1 MATTPTL
8 ILVPLLHYLLIQ
20 LLLLPYQQHV
30 LTLAAP
36 GGGKWNLLLSNIGVS
51 AMHMQLLN
59 TDRVII
65 FDRTDFGPSNISL
78 PNNQCRNDPN
88 DLTLKVDCTAHS
100 VEYDVASNSIRPLNV
115 LTDVWCSSGSAMPDG
130 SLMQTGG
137 FNDGDRNVRVYKP
150 CSDDS
155 CDWQEFDVAL
165 RQRRWYATNH
175 ILPDGRQIIVGGR
188 GQFSYEFYPKKAGAD
203 QSYNLPFLSQTN
215 DPRIENNLYPFV
227 FLNTD
232 GNLFIFANNRA
243 ILFDYVN
250 GLVVRNYPTIP
261 GGDPRS
267 YPSSGSAVLLPL
279 RDLQGGANVTA
290 EVLVCG
296 GAPKGSFTSANN
308 GNFVGALN
316 TCGRIRI
323 SDPNPQWAMETMP
336 LARVMGD
343 MVLLPNGNILIIN
356 GASSGTAG
364 WDLGRNPVLTPVIY
378 RPNNPVGLR
387 FEAQNSSSIPRMYH
401 STAILLRD
409 GRILVS
415 GSNPHAYY
423 NFTGVVFPTDLTM
436 EAFSPDYLD
445 PRLIRV
451 RPMIVSPASHSQI
464 GYGQQLVINFKAQ
477 GRINRGFITVTMV
490 APPFTTHSFSMNQ
503 RLLVLTNSTG
513 ISASVTS
520 LGGSN
525 YQVRVMTPSSNIL
538 APPGYYLL
546 FVVYREV
553 PSQGIWVQIK

>member
-1 MATTPTL
+1 MATTQTP
-8 ILVPLLHYLLIQ
+8 ILAPLLHYLLIQ
-20 LLLLPYQQHV
+20 LLLLPYQQHI

-65 FDRTDFGPSNISL
+65 FDLPTPS
-78 PNNQCRNDPN
+78 
-88 DLTLKVDCTAHS
+88 DLSTC
-100 VEYDVASNSIRPLNV
+100 
-115 LTDVWCSSGSAMPDG
+115 
-130 SLMQTGG
+130 SLMSGAPPAPSCLMA
-137 FNDGDRNVRVYKP
+137 FN
-150 CSDDS
+150 
-155 CDWQEFDVAL
+155 
-165 RQRRWYATNH
+165 
-175 ILPDGRQIIVGGR
+175 
-188 GQFSYEFYPKKAGAD
+188 
-203 QSYNLPFLSQTN
+203 
-215 DPRIENNLYPFV
+215 
-227 FLNTD
+227 
-232 GNLFIFANNRA
+232 ANW
-243 ILFDYVN
+243 V
-250 GLVVRNYPTIP
+250 VVRNYPTIP

-279 RDLQGGANVTA
+279 RTCRVERMLPLKFWSVVVHQKDLLLVQIMKTLLGPLTPVRGFELVTQIH
-290 EVLVCG
+290 
-296 GAPKGSFTSANN
+296 S
-308 GNFVGALN
+308 
-316 TCGRIRI
+316 
-323 SDPNPQWAMETMP
+323 
-336 LARVMGD
+336 
-343 MVLLPNGNILIIN
+343 
-356 GASSGTAG
+356 TAG
-364 WDLGRNPVLTPVIY
+364 WDLGRNPVLTPLIY
-378 RPNNPVGLR
+378 RPNNPTGLR

-451 RPMIVSPASHSQI
+451 RPMIVSPTSHSQI

-525 YQVRVMTPSSNIL
+525 YQVRVMTPGSNIL

>member
-1 MATTPTL
+1 
-8 ILVPLLHYLLIQ
+8 
-20 LLLLPYQQHV
+20 
-30 LTLAAP
+30 
-36 GGGKWNLLLSNIGVS
+36 
-51 AMHMQLLN
+51 MHMQLVN
-59 TDRVII
+59 TDRVIL

-165 RQRRWYATNH
+165 RQKRWYATNH

-243 ILFDYVN
+243 ILFDYTN
-250 GLVVRNYPTIP
+250 GVVVRNYPTIP

-323 SDPNPQWAMETMP
+323 SDPNPQWVMETMP
-336 LARVMGD
+336 SARVMGD
-343 MVLLPNGNILIIN
+343 MVLLPNGNVLIIN

-364 WDLGRNPVLTPVIY
+364 WDIGRNPVLTPLIY
-378 RPNNPVGLR
+378 RPNNPIGLR

-423 NFTGVVFPTDLTM
+423 NFTGVDFPTDLTM
-436 EAFSPDYLD
+436 ETFSPDYLD
-445 PRLIRV
+445 PRLVRV
-451 RPMIVSPASHSQI
+451 RPVIVSPASHSQI

-477 GRINRGFITVTMV
+477 GRINRGLITVTMV

-513 ISASVTS
+513 ISASVIS

-525 YQVRVMTPSSNIL
+525 YQVRAMTPDSNIL

-546 FVVYREV
+546 VVYREV